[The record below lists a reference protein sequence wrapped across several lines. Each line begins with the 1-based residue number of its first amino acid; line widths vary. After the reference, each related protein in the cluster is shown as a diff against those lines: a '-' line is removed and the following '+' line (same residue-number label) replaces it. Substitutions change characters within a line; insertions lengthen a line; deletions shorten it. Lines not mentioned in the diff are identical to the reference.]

1 MKLQHP
7 FWQNS
12 KCINSYLHRLKITQE
27 WGEQVLE
34 TCEICHKS
42 VFFKVID
49 GKLQKDHYLSY
60 HLREAL
66 GNLPIPNYIYHERE
80 FDPLSNKVTSPYAN
94 RTKGF
99 RK

>member
-1 MKLQHP
+1 MKLEHS

-12 KCINSYLHRLKITQE
+12 RCVNAYLHRLSITKE

-42 VFFKVID
+42 VFFKVVD
-49 GKLQKDHYLSY
+49 GQLQKDYYLSF

-66 GNLPIPNYIYHERE
+66 GNLPIPNYIYHERG
-80 FDPLSNKVTSPYAN
+80 FDPFSNKIVSPYAQ
-94 RTKGF
+94 
-99 RK
+99 

>member
-1 MKLQHP
+1 MILKHP

-12 KCINSYLHRLKITQE
+12 QCVGRYLHRLKITKE
-27 WGEQVLE
+27 WGGQVLE

-42 VFFKVID
+42 VFFKVVD
-49 GKLQKDHYLSY
+49 GQLQKDYYLSF

-66 GNLPIPNYIYHERE
+66 PNLPIPNYIYHERE
-80 FDPLSNKVTSPYAN
+80 FAPFNKEKIISPYSN
-94 RTKGF
+94 YVR